1 MAETWANIELR
12 WRRCQMWIKNALVV
26 LLLLTAAVGQSDRE
40 KKIHAFA
47 HAIALTE
54 GWGTPGTIPSRYH
67 NAGDL
72 KIMARG
78 EKYPGQV
85 GVGKANHVIFRND
98 AAGYAAL
105 YRQIDKMLTGES
117 KFYTQE
123 MTLRQ
128 VGKFYAQNSKRWAT
142 NMAKYL
148 GVPPST
154 TLEEYFELPPRVTI
168 KFDGR
173 MP

>member
-1 MAETWANIELR
+1 MKFLA
-12 WRRCQMWIKNALVV
+12 
-26 LLLLTAAVGQSDRE
+26 LLLGVLAMPCLAQTKVE
-40 KKIHAFA
+40 TFA

-54 GWGTPGTIPSRYH
+54 GWGVKHSIPTRYH
-67 NAGDL
+67 NPGDL

-85 GVGKANHVIFRND
+85 GIGKANHVIFRND

-105 YRQIDKMLTGES
+105 YHQIEKMLTGES
-117 KFYTQE
+117 KFYRQE
-123 MTLRQ
+123 MTLQ
-128 VGKFYAQNSKRWAT
+128 QIGKMYAQNSKRWST
-142 NMAKYL
+142 NLARYL
-148 GVPPST
+148 GVPPSI

-168 KFDGR
+168 EWR